1 MWFYHRVMCPKDEWL
16 LLHQHSDLW
25 SGSTLFAE
33 TFMFENLR
41 SLQYSQKSHKTISLM
56 KLYRC
61 RQLALADVIIVNK
74 TDLVKEEELSK
85 LKTDIR

>member
-1 MWFYHRVMCPKDEWL
+1 
-16 LLHQHSDLW
+16 
-25 SGSTLFAE
+25 
-33 TFMFENLR
+33 MFENIR